1 MSGVGKPG
9 WRGAVLAVHAGAWSG
24 WGLRCGLPVGLL
36 LCWTVPA
43 LAHDPF
49 GAGQPDRLPLLAG
62 AVLMAAAWLLYLRGA
77 RLRPPSPGARFAFN
91 AGMAI
96 AVLAVFGPL
105 DEWAESSTAMHM
117 IQHMAFMVLIAPLWA
132 LAGPLPQWRAALGG
146 RGRPLWRALMRAGRL
161 PAATATVHGAMVW
174 VWHVPALYLLALED
188 PWWHMVEHACFL
200 FTAWLF
206 WWAALRA
213 ARAGVG
219 AALVA
224 VTVTLMHTG
233 LLGALMTFA
242 TVSFYGP
249 ERSVADQQLAGLIM
263 WVPGSLFYLAGAGW
277 MTWRWLE
284 RGQVPER
291 AVIAREEES
300 G

>member
-1 MSGVGKPG
+1 MPVRP
-9 WRGAVLAVHAGAWSG
+9 AGAQAP
-24 WGLRCGLPVGLL
+24 LPGARAALL
-36 LCWTVPA
+36 AAWLLAPVPA
-43 LAHDPF
+43 LAHSPF
-49 GAGQPDRLPLLAG
+49 DAGQPDRLPLLAG
-62 AVLMAAAWLLYLRGA
+62 AVLMALAWLLYLRGV
-77 RLRPPSPGARFAFN
+77 RLRPPPPGARSAFH
-91 AGMAI
+91 AGMAF
-96 AVLAVFGPL
+96 AVFAVFGPL
-105 DEWAESSTAMHM
+105 DDWAESSTAMHM
-117 IQHMAFMVLIAPLWA
+117 IQHMTFMVVIAPLWA

-146 RGRPLWRALMRAGRL
+146 RGGPLWRALMRAGQR

-174 VWHVPALYLLALED
+174 AWHVPALYLLALED

-200 FTAWLF
+200 LTAWLF

-213 ARAGVG
+213 ARAEVG

-242 TVSFYGP
+242 TSPFYGP

-284 RGQVPER
+284 RGQGSER
-291 AVIAREEES
+291 AVRARKEEH

>member
-1 MSGVGKPG
+1 MSVKYP
-9 WRGAVLAVHAGAWSG
+9 AGAG
-24 WGLRCGLPVGLL
+24 RAVRTALAAGAPPGLRHAAALL
-36 LCWTVPA
+36 ATALLGAAPA
-43 LAHDPF
+43 LAHNPLD
-49 GAGQPDRLPLLAG
+49 AGQPDRLPLLAG
-62 AVLMAAAWLLYLRGA
+62 ALLMTAAWLLYLRGA
-77 RLRPPSPGARFAFN
+77 RLRPPPPGARTAFH

-105 DEWAESSTAMHM
+105 DEWAETSTAMHM
-117 IQHMAFMVLIAPLWA
+117 IQHMAFMVVIAPLWA
-132 LAGPLPQWRAALGG
+132 LAAPLPQWRAALGG
-146 RGRPLWRALMRAGRL
+146 HGRPLWRALIRAGRQ
-161 PAATATVHGAMVW
+161 PAASATVHGAVVW
-174 VWHVPALYLLALED
+174 IWHVPALYLLALED

-213 ARAGVG
+213 ARAEVG

-242 TVSFYGP
+242 TVPFYGP

-284 RGQVPER
+284 RGQASER
-291 AVIAREEES
+291 VIAREEES